1 LNLFLTP
8 SKVDYVSGSPPK
20 LFMKNQENEDS
31 IDIQSWKDEQI
42 SDYLKEKLES

>member
-1 LNLFLTP
+1 
-8 SKVDYVSGSPPK
+8 
-20 LFMKNQENEDS
+20 MKNQENEDS